1 MNIEKVK
8 TRKHS
13 RKQRIKTTRKVLF
26 FLLSLGVAGICI
38 GIVLFILSIFQGKT
52 KMMMMGLIYSA
63 VFIAVLLVRVA
74 IVRYDSVRKRRY
86 ATSR

>member
-8 TRKHS
+8 IRKPGRKH
-13 RKQRIKTTRKVLF
+13 RVKTARKVLF

-38 GIVLFILSIFQGKT
+38 GVVLFCLSIFQGKP
-52 KMMMMGLIYSA
+52 KMMVMGLIYIA
-63 VFIAVLLVRVA
+63 VFIAVLLVRAA